1 MEENTME
8 QTYITLNDGNK
19 IPQFGLGVF
28 QISGDEKTKEAC
40 LEAFKLGYRH
50 IDTAHAYQNERG
62 VGQAV
67 KESGIPRE
75 EIWITSKLWPSE
87 YGEGKTAKAIDK
99 MLERLQTDYIDLL
112 LLHQQFGDYLGAWKD
127 MEKAVAEGKVKS
139 IGLSNFESERLEEVL
154 AAATIN
160 PSVLQVECHP
170 YYQQNDLK
178 KRIAP
183 YHTVIESWYP
193 LGHGDAALIEEPVFT
208 KLAEKYGKTN
218 AQVILRWHIQEGIIV
233 FPKSTNPVHIK
244 ENIDI
249 FDFELTEEEMNEIRQ
264 LDKGFRYFTMT
275 LKEQEEALGQFVPA
289 D

>member
-1 MEENTME
+1 ME

-28 QISGDEKTKEAC
+28 QIPGDGKTKEAC

-62 VGQAV
+62 VGQAL

-75 EIWITSKLWPSE
+75 EIWITTKLWPSE
-87 YGEGKTAKAIDK
+87 YGEGKTEKAIDN
-99 MLERLQTDYIDLL
+99 MLGRLQTDYIDLL

-178 KRIAP
+178 KRIAA
-183 YHTVIESWYP
+183 YNTVIESWYP

-218 AQVILRWHIQEGIIV
+218 AQIILRWHIQKGTIV
-233 FPKSTNPVHIK
+233 FPKSSNPVHIK

-249 FDFELTEEEMNEIRQ
+249 FDFELTDEEMDEIRQ
-264 LDKGFRYFTMT
+264 LDKGFRYYTRT
-275 LKEQEEALGQFVPA
+275 LAEQEEALGKFVPA

>member
-1 MEENTME
+1 ME

-75 EIWITSKLWPSE
+75 EIWITTKLWPSE

-99 MLERLQTDYIDLL
+99 MLERLQTDHIDLL

-154 AAATIN
+154 AAATIH

-183 YHTVIESWYP
+183 YNTVIESWYP

-208 KLAEKYGKTN
+208 KLAGKYGKRTPRSSC
-218 AQVILRWHIQEGIIV
+218 VGISRKASLCSRNHQIRCTS
-233 FPKSTNPVHIK
+233 KRTSTSSISN
-244 ENIDI
+244 
-249 FDFELTEEEMNEIRQ
+249 
-264 LDKGFRYFTMT
+264 
-275 LKEQEEALGQFVPA
+275 
-289 D
+289 

>member
-1 MEENTME
+1 ME

-28 QISGDEKTKEAC
+28 QIPGNEKTKEAC

-75 EIWITSKLWPSE
+75 EIWITTKLWPSE

-183 YHTVIESWYP
+183 YNTVIESWYP
-193 LGHGDAALIEEPVFT
+193 LGHGDAALIEEAVFT

-218 AQVILRWHIQEGIIV
+218 AQIILRWHIQEGIIV
-233 FPKSTNPVHIK
+233 FPKSSNPVHIK

-264 LDKGFRYFTMT
+264 LDKGFRYYTRT
-275 LKEQEEALGQFVPA
+275 LAEQEEALSQFVPA

>member
-1 MEENTME
+1 ME
-8 QTYITLNDGNK
+8 QTYITLNDGNR

-28 QISGDEKTKEAC
+28 QIPGDEKTKEAC

-62 VGQAV
+62 VGQAL

-75 EIWITSKLWPSE
+75 EIWITTKLWPSE
-87 YGEGKTAKAIDK
+87 YGEGKTEKAIDN
-99 MLERLQTDYIDLL
+99 MLGRLQTDYIDLL

-183 YHTVIESWYP
+183 YNTVIESWYP
-193 LGHGDAALIEEPVFT
+193 LGHGDADLIEEPVFT

-218 AQVILRWHIQEGIIV
+218 AQIILRWHIQEGTIV
-233 FPKSTNPVHIK
+233 FPKSSNPVHIK

-249 FDFELTEEEMNEIRQ
+249 FDFELTEDEMNEIRQ
-264 LDKGFRYFTMT
+264 LEKGVRYYTRT
-275 LKEQEEALGQFVPA
+275 LAEQEEALGQFVPA

>member
-1 MEENTME
+1 ME

-28 QISGDEKTKEAC
+28 QIPGDEKTKEAC

-99 MLERLQTDYIDLL
+99 MLERLQTDHIDLL

-127 MEKAVAEGKVKS
+127 MEKAVAESKVKS

-183 YHTVIESWYP
+183 YNTVIESWYP

-218 AQVILRWHIQEGIIV
+218 AQIILRWHIQEGTIV
-233 FPKSTNPVHIK
+233 FPKSSNPVHIK

-264 LDKGFRYFTMT
+264 LDKGFRYYTRT
-275 LKEQEEALGQFVPA
+275 LAEQEEALSQFVPA

>member
-1 MEENTME
+1 MN

-28 QISGDEKTKEAC
+28 QIPGDEKTKEAC

-183 YHTVIESWYP
+183 YNTVIESWYP

-218 AQVILRWHIQEGIIV
+218 AQIILRWHIQEGIIV
-233 FPKSTNPVHIK
+233 FPKSSNPVHIK

-264 LDKGFRYFTMT
+264 LDKGFRYYTRT
-275 LKEQEEALGQFVPA
+275 LAEQEEALSQFVPA

>member
-1 MEENTME
+1 MK

-28 QISGDEKTKEAC
+28 QIPGDEKTKEAC

-75 EIWITSKLWPSE
+75 EIWITTKLWPSE

-183 YHTVIESWYP
+183 YNTVIESWYP

-218 AQVILRWHIQEGIIV
+218 AQIILRWHIQEGIIV
-233 FPKSTNPVHIK
+233 FPKSSNPVHIK

-249 FDFELTEEEMNEIRQ
+249 FDFELSEEEMNEIRQ
-264 LDKGFRYFTMT
+264 LDKGFRYYTRT
-275 LKEQEEALGQFVPA
+275 LAEQEEALSQFVPA

>member
-1 MEENTME
+1 ME

-50 IDTAHAYQNERG
+50 VDTAHAYQNERG

-67 KESGIPRE
+67 KESGLPRE
-75 EIWITSKLWPSE
+75 EIWITTKLWPSE
-87 YGEGKTAKAIDK
+87 YGEGKTEKAINK

-154 AAATIN
+154 AAATIK

-183 YHTVIESWYP
+183 FNTVIESWYP

-218 AQVILRWHIQEGIIV
+218 AQIILRWHIQEGIIV
-233 FPKSTNPVHIK
+233 FPKSSNPVHIK

>member
-1 MEENTME
+1 MK

-28 QISGDEKTKEAC
+28 QIPGDEKTKEAC

-75 EIWITSKLWPSE
+75 EIWITTKLWPSE

-127 MEKAVAEGKVKS
+127 MEKAVAESKVKS

-183 YHTVIESWYP
+183 YNTVIESWYP

-208 KLAEKYGKTN
+208 KLSEKYGKSN
-218 AQVILRWHIQEGIIV
+218 AQIILRWHIQEGIIV
-233 FPKSTNPVHIK
+233 FPKSSNPVHIK

-264 LDKGFRYFTMT
+264 LDKGFRYYTRT
-275 LKEQEEALGQFVPA
+275 LAEQEEALSQFVPA

>member
-1 MEENTME
+1 ME

-28 QISGDEKTKEAC
+28 QIPGDEKTKEAC

-67 KESGIPRE
+67 KESGLPRE
-75 EIWITSKLWPSE
+75 EIWITTKLWPSE

-154 AAATIN
+154 ATATIN

-183 YHTVIESWYP
+183 YNTVIESWYP

-218 AQVILRWHIQEGIIV
+218 AQIILRWHIQEGIIV
-233 FPKSTNPVHIK
+233 FPKSSNPVHIK

-264 LDKGFRYFTMT
+264 LDKGFRYYTRT
-275 LKEQEEALGQFVPA
+275 LAEQEEALSQFVPA

>member
-1 MEENTME
+1 ME

-28 QISGDEKTKEAC
+28 QIPGNEKTKEAC

-75 EIWITSKLWPSE
+75 EIWITTKLWPSE

-99 MLERLQTDYIDLL
+99 MLERLQTDHIDLL

-154 AAATIN
+154 AAATIK

-183 YHTVIESWYP
+183 FNTVIESWYP
-193 LGHGDAALIEEPVFT
+193 LGHGDAALIEEAVFT

-218 AQVILRWHIQEGIIV
+218 AQIILRWHIQEGIIV
-233 FPKSTNPVHIK
+233 FPKSSNPVHIK

-264 LDKGFRYFTMT
+264 LDKGFRYYTRT
-275 LKEQEEALGQFVPA
+275 LAEQEEALSQFVPA